1 MTNIRPMLRRIAPFR
16 RAEATGSAAA
26 DAAETSDSFTALDTP
41 QARAEPAA
49 IAPPAPRHRRVTL
62 RRVLLGLLLLSL
74 ATGGIL
80 YPMRSKFT
88 AQGADLS
95 RRVIGDEN
103 TARGES
109 WYFRVQDRVE
119 KTKYRILGGETD
131 PFADKG
137 VRVDIVPKPEGI
149 TVVHWVGKDSAGLP
163 AMADLLRPPPMRPPE
178 TRLLR
183 DDPASGEGVWT
194 TSGLP
199 RSSPNDMLMAKT
211 FIRPDKSRPY
221 ASVGVLLID
230 SRRVR
235 LTVSGGTMDPGG
247 DRGVKGP
254 GTIPQDAQKRLLVAW
269 NGGFKGSH
277 GGFGMVADGKT
288 YRSLRDGL
296 ASLAVTRDG
305 QIFMGEWG
313 RTLTWR
319 DEFVAVRQNAVLL
332 VEAGEVSKRT
342 AEGNDTWGYVNV
354 NSAEFI
360 TWRSAVGVTKDG
372 NLLVA
377 AGPSLSAATLAQ
389 ALAAAGAWTAMQL
402 DINNPYVLTSLF
414 FPQPDGSLRAER
426 FIDAMPGSASRF
438 LSTQER
444 DFMYVTLEERVSLQ
458 TPGSY
463 R

>member
-1 MTNIRPMLRRIAPFR
+1 MLRRLPPFR
-16 RAEATGSAAA
+16 RAEATGSVAAE
-26 DAAETSDSFTALDTP
+26 AAETSDAFVSLDAVSAVP
-41 QARAEPAA
+41 GSAPVAPAE
-49 IAPPAPRHRRVTL
+49 RRRRRVTVK
-62 RRVLLGLLLLSL
+62 RVLLGLLVLVVASG
-74 ATGGIL
+74 AVA

-103 TARGES
+103 TARIEG
-109 WYFRVQDRVE
+109 WYFRLQDRVE
-119 KTKYRILGGETD
+119 KTKYSLFGGETD
-131 PFADKG
+131 PFADSS
-137 VRVDIVPKPEGI
+137 VRVDVIPKPEGLS
-149 TVVHWVGKDSAGLP
+149 VVYWVGKDASGQP
-163 AMADLLRPPPMRPPE
+163 AIADLFRPPPMKPPE
-178 TRLLR
+178 TRQLR

-199 RSSPNDMLMAKT
+199 RSSPTDMLMAKT

-221 ASVGVLLID
+221 ATVGVLLID

-235 LTVSGGTMDPGG
+235 LTMSGGTVDPGG
-247 DRGVKGP
+247 DLGVKGP
-254 GTIPQDAQKRLLVAW
+254 GNIPSEVQKNLLVAW
-269 NGGFKGSH
+269 NGGFKGPH

-296 ASLAVTRDG
+296 ASMAVTKDG

-313 RTLTWR
+313 RTLAWR
-319 DEFVAVRQNAVLL
+319 DDFVAVRQNAVLL
-332 VEAGEVSKRT
+332 VENGEVSKRT

-360 TWRSAVGVTKDG
+360 TWRSAVGLTKDG

-377 AGPSLSAATLAQ
+377 AGTSLSAASLAQ
-389 ALAAAGAWTAMQL
+389 ALWAAGAWTAMQL

-414 FPQPDGSLRAER
+414 FAQPDGSLRAER
-426 FIDAMPGSASRF
+426 FMDAMPGSASRF

-444 DFMYVTLEERVSLQ
+444 DFMYVTVEDRISLQ
-458 TPGSY
+458 APGSY

>member
-1 MTNIRPMLRRIAPFR
+1 MTNIRPMLRRIPPFR
-16 RAEATGSAAA
+16 RAEATGTVAAE
-26 DAAETSDSFTALDTP
+26 AAETSDVFVSLDAP
-41 QARAEPAA
+41 AASPEPASV
-49 IAPPAPRHRRVTL
+49 APAGRRHRRVTA
-62 RRVLLGLLLLSL
+62 RRVLLGFLIL
-74 ATGGIL
+74 AVAAGAVA

-103 TARGES
+103 TARIEG
-109 WYFRVQDRVE
+109 WYFQLQDRVE
-119 KTKYRILGGETD
+119 KTKYSLFGGETD
-131 PFADKG
+131 PFADKS
-137 VRVDIVPKPEGI
+137 VRVDIVPKAEGVS
-149 TVVHWVGKDSAGLP
+149 VVYWVGKDASGMP
-163 AMADLLRPPPMRPPE
+163 SIADLFRPPPMKPPE
-178 TRLLR
+178 TRHLR

-221 ASVGVLLID
+221 ATVGVLLID

-235 LTVSGGTMDPGG
+235 LTLSGGTVDPGG
-247 DRGVKGP
+247 DLGVKGP
-254 GTIPQDAQKRLLVAW
+254 GAIPQDVLKNLLVAW
-269 NGGFKGSH
+269 NGGFKGPH

-288 YRSLRDGL
+288 YRGLRNGL
-296 ASLAVTRDG
+296 ASLAVTKDG
-305 QIFMGEWG
+305 QIFMGDWG

-319 DEFVAVRQNAVLL
+319 DDFVAVRQNAVLL
-332 VEAGEVSKRT
+332 VENGEVSKRT

-389 ALAAAGAWTAMQL
+389 ALWAAGAWSAMQL

-414 FPQPDGSLRAER
+414 FSQPDGGLRAER

-444 DFMYVTLEERVSLQ
+444 DFMYVTLDDRFSAAAG
-458 TPGSY
+458 TY